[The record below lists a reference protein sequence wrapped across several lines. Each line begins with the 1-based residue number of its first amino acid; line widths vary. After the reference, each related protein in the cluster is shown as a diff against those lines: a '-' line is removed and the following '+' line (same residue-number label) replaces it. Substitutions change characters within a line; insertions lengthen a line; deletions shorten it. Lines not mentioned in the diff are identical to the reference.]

1 MSEHLLQP
9 ALALAAIALS
19 VFSLITYLWLGVTTL
34 LMSERRSVVTW
45 VGGLGLLFGAL
56 FFLCHGALVAASAS
70 PTAPPAA
77 TDVWWRLSWAPAFAA
92 PLLWAAIGLRYTAL
106 AGSWGRLR
114 TPALVA
120 VAGLGAFTVLLSLL
134 SWSSIAHYSDFV
146 ALLDNSLRLRA
157 GDALHVS
164 LWVPA
169 LGVSFVIYVAA
180 CALLPWAALAARRF
194 GPSIE
199 ARLVAGGFS
208 LPVAIQRPG
217 AHNSPASQTARAA
230 QEASPQT
237 PSAEVALLWT
247 PSDAWDR
254 ARPALLAASL
264 CMMVA
269 GGVVAV
275 VGLLT
280 ALFEH
285 RAAASAVSQTLPAV
299 TAAPQPG
306 HAALALVLA
315 DLIVQ
320 VALACLGLLVG
331 WAVVRQGVLV
341 ERRLPQRGYMSHW
354 RGMAALAG
362 ALALVVAWMGA
373 VSPEALPDLLLLV
386 ALVAVAIALLTWQS
400 YVAHDRLLAQ
410 LRPFM
415 ASLSLGNAGWLATNP
430 DEVERGVETLFTS
443 LCRDVLG
450 AAHGRIDI
458 SAGRLRQSFTYTAAE
473 AAQMHGAALE
483 ARDWTLQVSD
493 GRGTVALMRLGPR
506 LDGVSYTSSDLE
518 IARACG
524 LRILDA
530 VGEFATAQAVASLA
544 RRRGLEA
551 ELTAA
556 LPRRVLHDDVLPR
569 LHLAMLRL
577 EAQRARLRA
586 QPIAQPIA
594 QPVAPG
600 RSAPASGAPGEM
612 SETVGDTV
620 GDEIGAV
627 VAELGRAHRDLA
639 ALMRAAPM
647 ASARRLEHGFT
658 GALRGALDGEFR
670 GAFDEVAWD
679 TPDGAVAAA
688 DALPPVVADLLLSA
702 TLEAVRNA
710 GRHARGDDLHRRL
723 RLHVRLLA
731 DAETVT
737 TQVSDNGVGLAS
749 PAGSAG
755 SATQAGEPGA
765 ALAGGLAGSVGARA
779 GVSAVG
785 AAGARSGLL
794 THSALMTLAGGS
806 LGVRGGEDGGAV
818 VTIRV
823 PRASDLG
830 EAAP

>member
-1 MSEHLLQP
+1 MNDHLLQP
-9 ALALAAIALS
+9 ALALVTIALS

-34 LMSERRSVVTW
+34 LMSERRSLVTW

-56 FFLCHGALVAASAS
+56 FFLCHGALVAAGAAQ
-70 PTAPPAA
+70 TGPAA
-77 TDVWWRLSWAPAFAA
+77 ADLWWRLSWAPAFVA

-120 VAGLGAFTVLLSLL
+120 VAGLGAFTALLTLL
-134 SWSSIAHYSDFV
+134 SWPSIAHYSDFL

-169 LGVSFVIYVAA
+169 LGVSFVIYVGA
-180 CALLPWAALAARRF
+180 CASLPWAALAVRRF

-199 ARLVAGGFS
+199 ARLVAGGFT
-208 LPVAIQRPG
+208 LPTSMQRP
-217 AHNSPASQTARAA
+217 ASDARES
-230 QEASPQT
+230 QPSQAS
-237 PSAEVALLWT
+237 SAEAALLWT

-285 RAAASAVSQTLPAV
+285 RAAAGAISQTLPGV
-299 TAAPQPG
+299 TAPPQPG

-315 DLIVQ
+315 DLCVQ
-320 VALACLGLLVG
+320 VALAAFGLLVG

-362 ALALVVAWMGA
+362 ALAAVVAWMGA
-373 VSPEALPDLLLLV
+373 VEPDALPDLLLLA

-430 DEVERGVETLFTS
+430 DEVERGVDTLFTS

-450 AAHGRIDI
+450 ASHGRLDI
-458 SAGRLRQSFTYTAAE
+458 SAGRLRHSFTYTAPDAE
-473 AAQMHGAALE
+473 RTHSAALE
-483 ARDWTLQVSD
+483 ARDWTLPVSD
-493 GRGTVALMRLGPR
+493 GRGTVALLRLGPR

-586 QPIAQPIA
+586 RPAQA
-594 QPVAPG
+594 VAAGHSATAPD
-600 RSAPASGAPGEM
+600 APAQADDASA
-612 SETVGDTV
+612 D
-620 GDEIGAV
+620 DEIGAV

-658 GALRGALDGEFR
+658 GALHGALDGEFY
-670 GAFDEVAWD
+670 GAFDAMEWD
-679 TPDGAVAAA
+679 TPDDAVAAA
-688 DALPPVVADLLLSA
+688 DALSPVVADLLLSA

-723 RLHVRLLA
+723 RLRIQLLA
-731 DAETVT
+731 DAQTVT
-737 TQVSDNGVGLAS
+737 AQVSDDGVGLAS
-749 PAGSAG
+749 PSAAAPSLPLPSPGDLGGGATSSGRIASPSAG
-755 SATQAGEPGA
+755 VVAS
-765 ALAGGLAGSVGARA
+765 
-779 GVSAVG
+779 
-785 AAGARSGLL
+785 AGARSGLL
-794 THSALMTLAGGS
+794 THSALMALAGGS
-806 LGVRGGEDGGAV
+806 LSVRGGDDGGAV
-818 VTIRV
+818 VTIRA